1 MTDVLTFKEAAIEA
15 YVSFDT
21 INYWVKT
28 GRLPTIPGPLSV
40 RTGKPYGRR
49 ILRDQLVAATP
60 ESRIAELK
68 KTHHGDLMTVGELC
82 TALRLNAPVI
92 YHLINK
98 RYLVNKFYVDKWTYL
113 IDLNELV
120 GFMSYD
126 LPYCYYLSD

>member
-1 MTDVLTFKEAAIEA
+1 MTDVLTFQEAAREA

-28 GRLPTIPGPLSV
+28 GRLATIPGPLSV

-68 KTHHGDLMTVGELC
+68 KTHPGDLMTVHELC
-82 TALRLNAPVI
+82 AALRLNGPTI

-98 RYLVNKFYVDKWTYL
+98 RYGLTKVYVDKWTYL
-113 IDLNELV
+113 IDFDALTEQ
-120 GFMSYD
+120 MSDDPTY
-126 LPYCYYLSD
+126 YYYLSD